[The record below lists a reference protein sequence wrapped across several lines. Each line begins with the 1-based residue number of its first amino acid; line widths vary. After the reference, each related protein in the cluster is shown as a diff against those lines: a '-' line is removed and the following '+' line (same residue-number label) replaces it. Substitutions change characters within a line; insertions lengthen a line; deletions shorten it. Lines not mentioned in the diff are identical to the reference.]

1 MVNYLDT
8 GDTGRAVSAES
19 DGALLAGIF
28 GSAKY
33 VLENGSQLK
42 AEVQSNN
49 IVKISDGD
57 AVMYGRH
64 VRIPANDSALVTINN
79 GHSGTNR
86 IDLIVFRYT
95 KDSTG
100 KETVDLAVIQGE
112 DSTGT
117 ATAPATIDG
126 DILTGAMQADFPL
139 YRVELNGLNIVSVT
153 AMFDVIGNIS
163 QITKTNKD
171 LSNKLGNLGQ
181 SAAIGQYGSAW
192 NVGTSYN
199 NVGSK
204 LPAVSNDLYE
214 TVSGNDAV
222 IKIKKPGTYL
232 LLASSEFGTN
242 AGVGGAVWN
251 AIVPESGTEIARSCA
266 YIYGGSATTV
276 MSHMLQVESSITI
289 KLCSARSAGS
299 GTIQNKGK
307 DLLQCIK
314 IL

>member
-1 MVNYLDT
+1 MANYLDT

-19 DGALLAGIF
+19 DGALFAGIF

-33 VLENGSQLK
+33 VLENGSQFK

-86 IDLIVFRYT
+86 IDLIVFHYE

-117 ATAPATIDG
+117 AAAPATIDG

-163 QITKTNKD
+163 QIAKTNKD
-171 LSNKLGNLGQ
+171 LSNKISNMFDEISNTSKRFGN
-181 SAAIGQYGSAW
+181 
-192 NVGTSYN
+192 V
-199 NVGSK
+199 K
-204 LPAVSNDLYE
+204 
-214 TVSGNDAV
+214 
-222 IKIKKPGTYL
+222 
-232 LLASSEFGTN
+232 
-242 AGVGGAVWN
+242 
-251 AIVPESGTEIARSCA
+251 RM
-266 YIYGGSATTV
+266 YGGSKVLNAGKTGTSRQLFSNSEINSLLGVSNSSNGNTAVMVSNGDGAATGV
-276 MSHMLQVESSITI
+276 HVEGCTYQNGAWHAVFNNDIGKWPIRINYIITYW
-289 KLCSARSAGS
+289 G
-299 GTIQNKGK
+299 
-307 DLLQCIK
+307 
-314 IL
+314 

>member
-1 MVNYLDT
+1 MANYLDT

-112 DSTGT
+112 DSTRT

-163 QITKTNKD
+163 QLTKTNKD
-171 LSNKLGNLGQ
+171 LSNKVAELNKNITSVKSVNKNITKMIAGSKVVNAKASTSVQVFTNSEINKALGVTNSSNANTVVLMTNGDGLAQ
-181 SAAIGQYGSAW
+181 KVHVEGSTYLNSAW
-192 NVGTSYN
+192 HATFNQ
-199 NVGSK
+199 
-204 LPAVSNDLYE
+204 
-214 TVSGNDAV
+214 DA
-222 IKIKKPGTYL
+222 
-232 LLASSEFGTN
+232 
-242 AGVGGAVWN
+242 
-251 AIVPESGTEIARSCA
+251 
-266 YIYGGSATTV
+266 
-276 MSHMLQVESSITI
+276 
-289 KLCSARSAGS
+289 SAGS
-299 GTIQNKGK
+299 IRINYVIFYFGYGVVTVE
-307 DLLQCIK
+307 
-314 IL
+314 